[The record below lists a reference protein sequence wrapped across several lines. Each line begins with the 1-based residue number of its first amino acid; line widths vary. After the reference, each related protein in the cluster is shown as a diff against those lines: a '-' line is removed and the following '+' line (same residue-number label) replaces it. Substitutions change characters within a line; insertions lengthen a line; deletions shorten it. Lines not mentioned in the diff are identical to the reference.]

1 MLDYKP
7 CYKFVMIQQFFTSIL
22 FSQPLLRGGSL
33 GSSLGSYKGS
43 SGRTS
48 SLSSPRHYSQQFGTP
63 LRSQGTGNK
72 LDRTPARL
80 ENIFGIMEFLKLYR
94 LGSCLQRFRHLLCV
108 WGECERKVDWL
119 VLQVTL
125 CLHSHHSV
133 DFLSSIFIAH
143 LFPVYFPPHVSL
155 GEDHGLF
162 SPTEAGNQA
171 FLFSLSQKH
180 LWEKSTGVLLVNSQ
194 LVCLLPVEIF
204 NYVRC
209 IWNTCFLCFIGM
221 PVNKLSLVLV

>member
-1 MLDYKP
+1 MLY
-7 CYKFVMIQQFFTSIL
+7 YNSFLLAFF
-22 FSQPLLRGGSL
+22 FPQPLLRGGSL

-48 SLSSPRHYSQQFGTP
+48 SLSSPRHYPQQFGTP

-108 WGECERKVDWL
+108 WGECEHKVDWL

-162 SPTEAGNQA
+162 SPTEGGNQA

-180 LWEKSTGVLLVNSQ
+180 LWEKCMGVLLVNSQ